1 MRIANNK
8 EIKRALIET
17 VKENVSLEEVK
28 EWLWE
33 DFGVRVKS
41 WEEAEKF
48 MMRDEVS
55 VSDIYVFLLEN
66 EVEIKG
72 IEEL

>member
-1 MRIANNK
+1 MRIAKNK